1 MELPDQPVGGKWK
14 MWLLGV
20 VLPAALAFQ
29 GIRVCIIRH
38 VPIIE
43 SRSKSSAWKIVQL
56 DMDTTTAIVAGTF
69 FIVLGTA
76 VHFHYFWGLFQE
88 SQVVS
93 QIGKLVCAVIL
104 VIDICIFIGRMFP

>member
-20 VLPAALAFQ
+20 AFPAALAFQ
-29 GIRVCIIRH
+29 GIRVCIIQH
-38 VPIIE
+38 LPIIE
-43 SRSKSSAWKIVQL
+43 HHGKGSASKIVRL

-69 FIVLGTA
+69 FIVLGAA
-76 VHFHYFWGLFQE
+76 VHFHYFWGLFRE

-93 QIGKLVCAVIL
+93 QMGKLVCALIL
-104 VIDICIFIGRMFP
+104 IIDVSVFIVRIFP